1 MHTVNYMNTYILHP
15 IFSYP
20 MSSRLPDKCQAN
32 IPLILYFVLRI
43 LYFSIFG
50 ITGPQLPRPSQL
62 AIPQLINIPCPQISS
77 AIFLIP
83 DFLECH

>member
-1 MHTVNYMNTYILHP
+1 
-15 IFSYP
+15 

-50 ITGPQLPRPSQL
+50 ITGGPLLAGPQLP
-62 AIPQLINIPCPQISS
+62 
-77 AIFLIP
+77 
-83 DFLECH
+83 